1 MLHLVEIRQCQQQQP
16 SLAATASL
24 SGCSNILPA
33 TCCQPGVAKRLSNM
47 YKSQVVRAQPKYSQ
61 GRPLVSRTAINFY
74 CRRS

>member
-1 MLHLVEIRQCQQQQP
+1 MLHLVEIRQYQQQQN

-24 SGCSNILPA
+24 SCCSNILPA
-33 TCCQPGVAKRLSNM
+33 TCCQRCVAMHHSNI

-61 GRPLVSRTAINFY
+61 GRPSVSRTAINFY